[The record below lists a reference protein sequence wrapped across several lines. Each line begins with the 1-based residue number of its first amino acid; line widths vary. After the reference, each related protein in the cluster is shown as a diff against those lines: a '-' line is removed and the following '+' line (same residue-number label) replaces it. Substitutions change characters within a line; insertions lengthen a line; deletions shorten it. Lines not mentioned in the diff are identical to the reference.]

1 MPMRLRYYMMSASS
15 PAAERGD
22 VPPLGDREV
31 HLWRID
37 LHGAPWLDTEAI
49 LDTSERDRAARFVFP
64 RDRSRYLRAHHAVR
78 VLLGAYLVV
87 SPAMVRIVPDHH
99 GKPMLN
105 DHALGFNLSHSG
117 DCALLAVSRVAEI
130 GVDVEML
137 RLPREARQ
145 IAESVFSAAELE
157 TLSSVSDDALE
168 TAFFTCWTRK
178 EAYLK
183 ALGIGLTI
191 NPATVTVGL
200 ETGLQRIKI
209 AGRDA
214 NQFVDVVS
222 IADHSDRAAAIAVV
236 GGYSSIRIFDYAHRF
251 SHHHTDMHHGG

>member
-1 MPMRLRYYMMSASS
+1 MRLRYCMLSAPSLS
-15 PAAERGD
+15 AECGD
-22 VPPLGDREV
+22 APPLGDREV

-37 LHGAPWLDTEAI
+37 LHGAPWPDTAAI

-64 RDRSRYLRAHHAVR
+64 RDRNRYLCAHYAVR

-99 GKPMLN
+99 GKPML
-105 DHALGFNLSHSG
+105 DDRALGFNLSHSG

-137 RLPREARQ
+137 RLPHEARQ
-145 IAESVFSAAELE
+145 LAKSVFSAAELE
-157 TLSSVSDDALE
+157 TLSNLSDDALE

-183 ALGIGLTI
+183 ALGIGLTV

-200 ETGLQRIKI
+200 ETGLERIKI
-209 AGRDA
+209 AGCDA
-214 NQFVDVVS
+214 HQFVDVVS

-236 GGYSSIRIFDYAHRF
+236 GGYSGIRIFDYADRF
-251 SHHHTDMHHGG
+251 SHHHTDRRHGG

>member
-1 MPMRLRYYMMSASS
+1 MSAYS
-15 PAAERGD
+15 PSAERGK
-22 VPPLGDREV
+22 VLPLGEREV
-31 HLWRID
+31 HLWRIN
-37 LHGAPWLDTEAI
+37 LHGAPWPDTAAI

-87 SPAMVRIVPDHH
+87 PPAVVRIVPDHH

-105 DHALGFNLSHSG
+105 DRALEFNLSHSG
-117 DCALLAVSRVAEI
+117 DCALLAVSRAAEI
-130 GVDVEML
+130 GVDVEMR
-137 RLPREARQ
+137 RLPQDARQ
-145 IAESVFSAAELE
+145 LAKSVFSAAELE
-157 TLSSVSDDALE
+157 TLSNVSDDALE

-183 ALGIGLTI
+183 ALGIGLTA
-191 NPATVTVGL
+191 NPATITVGL
-200 ETGLQRIKI
+200 ETGLRRIEI

-214 NQFVDVVS
+214 HQFVDVVS

-236 GGYSSIRIFDYAHRF
+236 GGYSSIRIFDYAHRL
-251 SHHHTDMHHGG
+251 SHHHTDMRHGG

>member
-1 MPMRLRYYMMSASS
+1 MPYCVMSAYS
-15 PAAERGD
+15 PSAERGD
-22 VPPLGDREV
+22 VPPLEDREV

-64 RDRSRYLRAHHAVR
+64 RDRSRYLCAHHAVR
-78 VLLGAYLVV
+78 VLLGAYLNVP
-87 SPAMVRIVPDHH
+87 PAVVRIVPNHH

-145 IAESVFSAAELE
+145 LAESVFSAAELE
-157 TLSSVSDDALE
+157 TLSNVSDDALE

-183 ALGIGLTI
+183 ALGIGLTA
-191 NPATVTVGL
+191 NPATITVGL
-200 ETGLQRIKI
+200 ETGLRRIEI

-214 NQFVDVVS
+214 HQFVDVVS

-236 GGYSSIRIFDYAHRF
+236 GGYSSIRIFDYAHRL
-251 SHHHTDMHHGG
+251 SHHHTDMRHGG